1 MEKFLVTIEF
11 RYSDAPKHEDDSPQY
26 VNKKI
31 TLGVYDTRDEANESG
46 NKALELFE
54 TKFKLNPYH
63 NRKERFSNNG
73 GPFGYPKDLITN
85 LAYLQ
90 TPFSFYAK
98 ITTLKYEDIEHHI
111 NNAIEATKRYKTF
124 INENS

>member
-1 MEKFLVTIEF
+1 MEKYLVTIEF
-11 RYSDAPKHEDDSPQY
+11 RYNDAPKYEDDSSQY
-26 VNKKI
+26 VSRTI

-46 NKALELFE
+46 NKALEVFE
-54 TKFKLNPYH
+54 TNFKLNQHH

-90 TPFSFYAK
+90 TPFDFFAK
-98 ITTLKYEDIEHHI
+98 ITTLKYEDVEQHI
-111 NNAIEATKRYKTF
+111 INAIEATKRYKEF
-124 INENS
+124 KNNL